1 MSVKEAHYEACRA
14 RCMTEEEIKIDWAEV
29 ERELQV
35 FEQSMEPIFLSQRP
49 EDFPPQGLT
58 QLPGKP

>member
-1 MSVKEAHYEACRA
+1 
-14 RCMTEEEIKIDWAEV
+14 
-29 ERELQV
+29 
-35 FEQSMEPIFLSQRP
+35 MEPIFLSQRP